1 VCVCVCVCPYP
12 FMCLCVGVKHHI
24 TIYTNAYTHTHS
36 LTYSGEGR
44 IHECLRSHRMEL
56 SPECRKE
63 ELLLEEM
70 EAVRA
75 HNAHCLCNAFFD
87 RR

>member
-1 VCVCVCVCPYP
+1 
-12 FMCLCVGVKHHI
+12 
-24 TIYTNAYTHTHS
+24 
-36 LTYSGEGR
+36 
-44 IHECLRSHRMEL
+44 MEL